1 MIIPMTHN
9 WWWENFS
16 NELVDRQSCGGNF
29 AGPSPWLNQVAQTC
43 IKWGLRREGPPMT
56 YTHREWSSQTYDQY
70 SWYTSGEMIQR
81 TNGYWFYD
89 VQLHWKKSRF
99 SVTNRAHPS
108 GHFQSHGGDWWLPCR
123 LPIRS
128 TIKMHDNV
136 WFVTEGCQACSTT
149 WNRSRSHLVKHWG
162 SWSLAWLS
170 LATYVLQPQSCH
182 KNHCHQRFRCTLFAM
197 QHYCWLSWCRLQ
209 WVALWWIN

>member
-89 VQLHWKKSRF
+89 VQLHWKNQD
-99 SVTNRAHPS
+99 SVWLTGHIHQAIFRAMVVIGDCPADY
-108 GHFQSHGGDWWLPCR
+108 QSE
-123 LPIRS
+123 
-128 TIKMHDNV
+128 V
-136 WFVTEGCQACSTT
+136 
-149 WNRSRSHLVKHWG
+149 RSRCTTMYGLLLK
-162 SWSLAWLS
+162 A
-170 LATYVLQPQSCH
+170 ARPVLQHGTEAEATWSNIGGH
-182 KNHCHQRFRCTLFAM
+182 GV
-197 QHYCWLSWCRLQ
+197 WLDYR
-209 WVALWWIN
+209 